1 MAWLELEFCVPG
13 PDVDHLSE
21 SLFSVGAI
29 SVDVTDADEGSAKEK
44 AIFAEPGEIF
54 ELSWNANRVVALF
67 DSDVD
72 VTKVI
77 KNLEE
82 FVNVSQLSDYQVRT
96 VEDQDWVRLTQKQF
110 DPIQVTD
117 RIRITPSWSDVD
129 VPSDVEIVLDPGL
142 AFGTGSHPTTRLCL
156 QWLDQASVSERI
168 VVDYG
173 CGSGILGIVAKKLGS
188 KGVFCVD
195 IDENALI
202 ATEYNA
208 QRNGVDVNIQ
218 SANDEFKMSA
228 DVLVANI
235 LSAPLKV
242 LAAAFAS
249 IVRPGGRIAL
259 SGILVEQ
266 EDELCEVYQKQFD
279 MKPFDRLEG
288 WVCLEGVKRPD

>member
-110 DPIQVTD
+110 DPIQVTV
-117 RIRITPSWSDVD
+117 RIRITPSWSDVG

-228 DVLVANI
+228 DILVANI

>member
-117 RIRITPSWSDVD
+117 RIRITPSWSDVG
-129 VPSDVEIVLDPGL
+129 VPSDVEIVMDPGL

-208 QRNGVDVNIQ
+208 QRNGVAVNIQ

-259 SGILVEQ
+259 SGILVDQ

>member
-117 RIRITPSWSDVD
+117 RIRITPSWSDVG

-218 SANDEFKMSA
+218 SANDEFKVSA
-228 DVLVANI
+228 DLLVANI

-279 MKPFDRLEG
+279 IKPFDRLEG
-288 WVCLEGVKRPD
+288 WVCLEGVKRPH

>member
-117 RIRITPSWSDVD
+117 RIRITPSWSDLG

-195 IDENALI
+195 IDENALV

>member
-117 RIRITPSWSDVD
+117 RIRITPSWSDVG

-188 KGVFCVD
+188 KDVFCVD

-208 QRNGVDVNIQ
+208 QRNGVAVNIQ

>member
-67 DSDVD
+67 VSDVD

-117 RIRITPSWSDVD
+117 RIRITPSWSDVG

-188 KGVFCVD
+188 KDVFCVD

-208 QRNGVDVNIQ
+208 QRNGVAVNIQ

-279 MKPFDRLEG
+279 IKPFDRLEG

>member
-82 FVNVSQLSDYQVRT
+82 FVNVSELSDYQVRT

-117 RIRITPSWSDVD
+117 RIRITPSWSDVG

-218 SANDEFKMSA
+218 SANDEFKVSA

-288 WVCLEGVKRPD
+288 WVCLEGVKRLD

>member
-117 RIRITPSWSDVD
+117 RIRITPSWSDVG

-208 QRNGVDVNIQ
+208 QRNGVAVNIQ

-288 WVCLEGVKRPD
+288 WVCLEGVKRLD